1 MSRISFLVIFCAS
14 LIFRLGGNYDSE
26 SYDSKINSNASISE
40 SHTTSKNSTLFF
52 ESLEEAEYEEEDD
65 TQRYFNTSFLE
76 GYLETNIRLQPSSS
90 CKSVNHSLVK
100 LDKRPIY
107 ILYDH
112 LLI

>member
-14 LIFRLGGNYDSE
+14 LIFRLGGNYHSG
-26 SYDSKINSNASISE
+26 SYDSKIKSNASISE

-52 ESLEEAEYEEEDD
+52 ESLEEAEYEEDD

>member
-14 LIFRLGGNYDSE
+14 LIFRLSANYDSG
-26 SYDSKINSNASISE
+26 SYDFKINSNASISE
-40 SHTTSKNSTLFF
+40 SHSDSKSSTLFF
-52 ESLEEAEYEEEDD
+52 ESFEEAEYEEDDD

-76 GYLETNIRLQPSSS
+76 GYLETNIRLQPSNS
-90 CKSVNHSLVK
+90 CKSINQSPVK